1 MYALLVV
8 FGTIIATAGV
18 ALVGSGISVQDHTFD
33 PSIITPGMVGLV
45 GGFLLIGF
53 GLAVRQLIRIEHT
66 LALRPIGGNIHAEL
80 TPVVVAAAE
89 PPSAPP
95 AIPVSVNP
103 PVELAKPVIQQHEAA
118 AVATA
123 SLTPAAQEA
132 ERLREKFP
140 SLLRLEPAS
149 VVEETGVALLPNA
162 AVRVEEETVEAGN
175 VAVIRHV
182 NGGAFA
188 KVTPQNEAGVRPSG
202 KPDRSKNFDA
212 LWPRRKRSGQGAQI
226 AVVQP
231 AVAEPVNDV
240 SPNAE
245 PEIMPGAP
253 TPISVLK
260 SGVVDGMAYTLY
272 SDGSIEAQLPQGT
285 LRFGSIAD
293 LRNHIEQH
301 AS

>member
-1 MYALLVV
+1 MYALLLV

-18 ALVGSGISVQDHTFD
+18 GLVGSGISVQDHTFD
-33 PSIITPGMVGLV
+33 PSVITPGMVAIV

-53 GLAVRQLIRIEHT
+53 ALAVRQLIRIEHA
-66 LALRPIGGNIHAEL
+66 LVLRPIGPNINAEPAPL
-80 TPVVVAAAE
+80 VVTAAE
-89 PPSAPP
+89 PPSAP
-95 AIPVSVNP
+95 AIPVSVTP
-103 PVELAKPVIQQHEAA
+103 VVELPQPVAQPEPAA
-118 AVATA
+118 LTPA

-140 SLLRLEPAS
+140 SLLRLETSP
-149 VVEETGVALLPNA
+149 VVEEGEVSLSPKVPA
-162 AVRVEEETVEAGN
+162 RVEGEAVETGN
-175 VAVIRHV
+175 VAVVRHV
-182 NGGAFA
+182 NGAA
-188 KVTPQNEAGVRPSG
+188 G

-212 LWPRRKRSGQGAQI
+212 LWPKRKRPGQGAQ
-226 AVVQP
+226 V
-231 AVAEPVNDV
+231 AVAKPVVVESVNGV
-240 SPNAE
+240 APNSEQVVA
-245 PEIMPGAP
+245 PAAP

>member
-80 TPVVVAAAE
+80 TPLVVAAAE
-89 PPSAPP
+89 PPSAP

-103 PVELAKPVIQQHEAA
+103 PVELPKPAVQQHEAA

-140 SLLRLEPAS
+140 SLLRLETAP
-149 VVEETGVALLPNA
+149 VVEENEVSLLPKA
-162 AVRVEEETVEAGN
+162 AGRVEEEAVETGN

-245 PEIMPGAP
+245 QEIMPGAP

>member
-1 MYALLVV
+1 M
-8 FGTIIATAGV
+8 V
-18 ALVGSGISVQDHTFD
+18 A
-33 PSIITPGMVGLV
+33 LV

-53 GLAVRQLIRIEHT
+53 GLVVRQLIRIEHT
-66 LALRPIGGNIHAEL
+66 LALRPIGANVGAEFAPL
-80 TPVVVAAAE
+80 VVATAE
-89 PPSAPP
+89 PPSAPL
-95 AIPVSVNP
+95 IPVSVP
-103 PVELAKPVIQQHEAA
+103 PVVELPQPAAPVAQPEPA

-202 KPDRSKNFDA
+202 KPDRS
-212 LWPRRKRSGQGAQI
+212 
-226 AVVQP
+226 
-231 AVAEPVNDV
+231 
-240 SPNAE
+240 
-245 PEIMPGAP
+245 
-253 TPISVLK
+253 
-260 SGVVDGMAYTLY
+260 
-272 SDGSIEAQLPQGT
+272 
-285 LRFGSIAD
+285 
-293 LRNHIEQH
+293 
-301 AS
+301 

>member
-33 PSIITPGMVGLV
+33 PSVITPGMIGIV

-66 LALRPIGGNIHAEL
+66 LASRPIGGNTHAEL
-80 TPVVVAAAE
+80 APLVVAAAE
-89 PPSAPP
+89 PPSAP

-103 PVELAKPVIQQHEAA
+103 PAEPPKPAVQHEPA

-162 AVRVEEETVEAGN
+162 AVRVEEETVETGN

-245 PEIMPGAP
+245 QEIMPGAP

>member
-1 MYALLVV
+1 MYALLLV
-8 FGTIIATAGV
+8 FGAIIATAGV

-33 PSIITPGMVGLV
+33 PSVITPGMVGIV

-53 GLAVRQLIRIEHT
+53 GLAVRQLIRIEHA
-66 LALRPIGGNIHAEL
+66 LALRPFGANVIAEFA
-80 TPVVVAAAE
+80 PEVVTAAE
-89 PPSAPP
+89 PPSAP
-95 AIPVSVNP
+95 AIPVSVSP
-103 PVELAKPVIQQHEAA
+103 AVELPQPSAQPEPAA
-118 AVATA
+118 TAPA

-140 SLLRLEPAS
+140 SLLRLENAP
-149 VVEETGVALLPNA
+149 VVEETEVSLLPKA
-162 AVRVEEETVEAGN
+162 QARIEEELVESGN
-175 VAVIRHV
+175 VVAARHV
-182 NGGAFA
+182 NGAAPA
-188 KVTPQNEAGVRPSG
+188 KAQSQIGVSVPQGG

-212 LWPRRKRSGQGAQI
+212 LWPKRRRSGQGGQA
-226 AVVQP
+226 
-231 AVAEPVNDV
+231 AVAQPVLVEPVNGAAT
-240 SPNAE
+240 N
-245 PEIMPGAP
+245 PEAVMPPAP
-253 TPISVLK
+253 MPISVLK